1 MRSRCFCGP
10 FDWLL
15 LHSCPVQAIEQ
26 KRQFA
31 GAETNGSSVNSRP
44 DKTPILQNFGQQNH
58 AAAIPNDHLQTI
70 VTLAAEDIYVA

>member
-1 MRSRCFCGP
+1 M
-10 FDWLL
+10 
-15 LHSCPVQAIEQ
+15 
-26 KRQFA
+26 
-31 GAETNGSSVNSRP
+31 NSRP